1 MFLIILIVGFTTVSK
16 IGNKS
21 ANEIITCQKKK
32 YIKKRNHL
40 IHANEMETPTECT
53 KCFIDEFTNKNIS
66 CKVMTNLQ
74 LLNIKQ
80 KKSIE
85 PSWTFI

>member
-1 MFLIILIVGFTTVSK
+1 
-16 IGNKS
+16 
-21 ANEIITCQKKK
+21 
-32 YIKKRNHL
+32 
-40 IHANEMETPTECT
+40 METPTECT